1 MLFACFAVKCH
12 QWASSNPQAQ
22 CDALTVDIDRQDA
35 HTHHLTYLHDL
46 RWVLYAAL
54 GHLRHMHQTFLMH
67 ADVHK
72 CAKLRDVC
80 HLAVQHHPFVQVLD
94 VGHIVVKLDILG
106 TLARV
111 TAWLLKLVPIVVMSV
126 ALFVPNLYGSELAQL
141 AFWLFVLIY
150 VGLLARYVVLF
161 RREYRRYEMQMDNYF
176 SDEDA
181 RRLHWVKRSF
191 YIALTIGVLALVYAL
206 MPVAPVASVF
216 MAVVIVF
223 YTAFGVRFINYALHF
238 PAIETAITADD
249 DVEPSDPQA
258 DDLVMMQRIDDL
270 MNQEKLYRR
279 LDLSVGDI
287 AERLDEKPR
296 VVSSVI
302 RACRQMNFKT
312 YINEFRVQE
321 AKRLFDEDKENT
333 RTIEAI
339 SVEAGFANRS
349 SFYRVFKSSQGI
361 SPTDYR
367 LAAK

>member
-1 MLFACFAVKCH
+1 MEQLYRILDAFFAPGILLGIAVCLFFLAIPPKPALRNYRVARYVMGAAYLFYALCIYLEYHVLGMGGDELSRPIILSI
-12 QWASSNPQAQ
+12 ASVQAF
-22 CDALTVDIDRQDA
+22 LFTFTLI
-35 HTHHLTYLHDL
+35 TLIHLN
-46 RWVLYAAL
+46 
-54 GHLRHMHQTFLMH
+54 
-67 ADVHK
+67 
-72 CAKLRDVC
+72 
-80 HLAVQHHPFVQVLD
+80 FVTS
-94 VGHIVVKLDILG
+94 G
-106 TLARV
+106 R
-111 TAWLLKLVPIVVMSV
+111 LLLELVPIVVMSV
-126 ALFVPNLYGSELAQL
+126 ALFVPNLYGSELAQW

-150 VGLLARYVVLF
+150 VGLLARYVILF

-249 DVEPSDPQA
+249 DVELSDPQA
-258 DDLVMMQRIDDL
+258 DDLVMMKRIDDL

-367 LAAK
+367 LATK